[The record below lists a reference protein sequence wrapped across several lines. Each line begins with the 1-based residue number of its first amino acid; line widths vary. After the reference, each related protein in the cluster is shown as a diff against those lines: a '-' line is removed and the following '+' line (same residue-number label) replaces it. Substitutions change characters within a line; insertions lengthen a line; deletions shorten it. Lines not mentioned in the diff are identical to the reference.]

1 MAICEAEL
9 DAQLREMRKITRRPA
24 LPFVTVAG
32 IEYLVEIP
40 VKEAKSTP
48 PKWIK
53 VQS

>member
-9 DAQLREMRKITRRPA
+9 DKELKEMRKITRRPA
-24 LPFVTVAG
+24 LPYVTVAG

-48 PKWIK
+48 PKWVK